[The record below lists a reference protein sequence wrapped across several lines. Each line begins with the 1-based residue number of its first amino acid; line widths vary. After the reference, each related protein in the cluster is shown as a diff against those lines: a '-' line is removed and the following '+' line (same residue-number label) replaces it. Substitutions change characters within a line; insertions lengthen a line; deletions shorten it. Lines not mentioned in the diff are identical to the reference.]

1 MSKHGFRAPGGPP
14 PAIEP
19 RHRHG
24 RVPPI
29 AR

>member
-1 MSKHGFRAPGGPP
+1 MSKHGFRAPDGTP

-19 RHRHG
+19 RHGHG
-24 RVPPI
+24 RVTPI

>member
-1 MSKHGFRAPGGPP
+1 MSYHGFRAPDGTP

-19 RHRHG
+19 RGRHG

-29 AR
+29 A